1 MKGKVWWCAGA
12 AALLTACG
20 SQPPRPGEAPGA
32 STPAAQQP
40 TSPRPGGYYL
50 DDGPGSDPP
59 PNLDEIADAVPQ
71 REPLHRGT
79 ARPYTVLGRN
89 YAPMS
94 ELRPYKARGTASW
107 YGRKFHGQRT
117 SNGEVYDMY
126 GMTAA
131 HPVLP
136 IPSYV
141 RVTNLSN
148 GKTVVVRVNDRG
160 PFLHGRLIDLSY
172 AAAHKL
178 GFAQSGSAPVEV
190 ELILP
195 GDDKLAHNGIAR
207 AREPPSP
214 PSSGNPEGQDAIAEI
229 LVARD
234 APAADVAA
242 ALSSPKLFLQ
252 LGAFSSGDNA
262 ENLRQQLAGQVADL
276 AEKLHVHAKDGMYR
290 LQLGPYQDVQ
300 EALSIARRLG
310 DMLQLR
316 PVVIQR

>member
-1 MKGKVWWCAGA
+1 MRGKVWWCAGA

-20 SQPPRPGEAPGA
+20 SQPPRPGDAPGA
-32 STPAAQQP
+32 SVPAAQQP
-40 TSPRPGGYYL
+40 ASGRSGGYYL
-50 DDGPGSDPP
+50 DDGPGSDLP
-59 PNLDEIADAVPQ
+59 PNLDQIADAVPKW
-71 REPLHRGT
+71 EPLHPGT
-79 ARPYTVLGRN
+79 ARPYTVLGRS

-131 HPVLP
+131 HPILP
-136 IPSYV
+136 IPSYA

-148 GKTVVVRVNDRG
+148 GKAVIVRINDRG

-178 GFAQSGSAPVEV
+178 GFVESGSAPVEV

-195 GDDKLAHNGIAR
+195 GDDRLAHGGMPQ
-207 AREPPSP
+207 AREPPP
-214 PSSGNPEGQDAIAEI
+214 APNSGDGQEQDPIDEI
-229 LVARD
+229 LAQRD
-234 APAADVAA
+234 QKTAA
-242 ALSSPKLFLQ
+242 ATASSPGLFLQ
-252 LGAFSSGDNA
+252 LGAFSSSDNA
-262 ENLRQQLAGQVADL
+262 ESLRRQLTRQVAELGD
-276 AEKLHVHAKDGMYR
+276 KIHVLAKDGMYR
-290 LQLGPYQDVQ
+290 LQLGPYQDAQ
-300 EALSIARRLG
+300 EALGIARRLG
-310 DMLQLR
+310 EMLQLR